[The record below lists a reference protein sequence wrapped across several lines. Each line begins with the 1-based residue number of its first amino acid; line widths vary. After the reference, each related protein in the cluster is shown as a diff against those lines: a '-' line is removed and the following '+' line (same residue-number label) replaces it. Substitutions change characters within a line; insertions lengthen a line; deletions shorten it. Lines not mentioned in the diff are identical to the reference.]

1 MLTKY
6 SLQKQLVIIFSIIA
20 IGVLAIL
27 LPIIDNN
34 LTHVIDNEMYDVLT
48 RSQNDFYSYD
58 FSPDYAG
65 SDKQIYHF
73 TYNINEDTL
82 TTAQNISAKKYQ
94 ILDYVFQN
102 DLYKMVKKNKKK
114 LQEKVKMQDQT
125 VYYQIVKADD
135 SNYIISLVY
144 SDYSKTLINNLKEQ
158 VIDIFY
164 GAFLIIGLA
173 LFIWVSS
180 LIKPLKLIKNYID
193 DIKNDKE
200 SELHIQREDEI
211 GVLSSSLIEMKEEID
226 RQNEIK
232 EEMIH
237 NISHDLKTPLTSII
251 SYIDL
256 LKNEDLS
263 KEQQDEYIDIL
274 DRNTKRLKT
283 LIEDLFE
290 VSKVNSGNIQLN
302 PIDLD
307 IHALLQQ
314 VLFEYQEQFE
324 HHHLNL
330 KIDYENKKIICHL
343 DSEKTYRVLE
353 NLCQNICKY
362 ALEHTRVY
370 LQIVETNQ
378 QVIVVFKNISAH
390 EISNSDDLTE
400 RFVQGDTSR
409 KSEGSGLG
417 LAICKSFVEV
427 QGGTFEVNVDGDL
440 FKTTIIFPKKIE
452 ND

>member
-1 MLTKY
+1 MGIIGNLYYISPRIYLIFTCFISLICAIIIMLISK
-6 SLQKQLVIIFSIIA
+6 K
-20 IGVLAIL
+20 L
-27 LPIIDNN
+27 LSK
-34 LTHVIDNEMYDVLT
+34 V
-48 RSQNDFYSYD
+48 SND
-58 FSPDYAG
+58 
-65 SDKQIYHF
+65 
-73 TYNINEDTL
+73 
-82 TTAQNISAKKYQ
+82 YQ
-94 ILDYVFQN
+94 IL
-102 DLYKMVKKNKKK
+102 
-114 LQEKVKMQDQT
+114 LQSAHHLSQGE
-125 VYYQIVKADD
+125 
-135 SNYIISLVY
+135 
-144 SDYSKTLINNLKEQ
+144 
-158 VIDIFY
+158 F
-164 GAFLIIGLA
+164 
-173 LFIWVSS
+173 
-180 LIKPLKLIKNYID
+180 
-193 DIKNDKE
+193 NDKINQDLGLFN
-200 SELHIQREDEI
+200 SLKDELNCINDGFKDAVSKEVASQKMKTE
-211 GVLSSSLIEMKEEID
+211 LIS
-226 RQNEIK
+226 NV
-232 EEMIH
+232 
-237 NISHDLKTPLTSII
+237 SHDLKTPLTSII

-330 KIDYENKKIICHL
+330 KNDYENKKIICHL

-362 ALEHTRVY
+362 ALEQTRVY

>member
-1 MLTKY
+1 MLISKKMLT
-6 SLQKQLVIIFSIIA
+6 QV
-20 IGVLAIL
+20 
-27 LPIIDNN
+27 
-34 LTHVIDNEMYDVLT
+34 T
-48 RSQNDFYSYD
+48 ND
-58 FSPDYAG
+58 
-65 SDKQIYHF
+65 
-73 TYNINEDTL
+73 
-82 TTAQNISAKKYQ
+82 YQ
-94 ILDYVFQN
+94 IL
-102 DLYKMVKKNKKK
+102 
-114 LQEKVKMQDQT
+114 LQSAHHLSQGE
-125 VYYQIVKADD
+125 
-135 SNYIISLVY
+135 
-144 SDYSKTLINNLKEQ
+144 
-158 VIDIFY
+158 F
-164 GAFLIIGLA
+164 
-173 LFIWVSS
+173 
-180 LIKPLKLIKNYID
+180 
-193 DIKNDKE
+193 NDKINQDLGLFN
-200 SELHIQREDEI
+200 SLKDELNCINDGFKDAVSKEVASQKMKTE
-211 GVLSSSLIEMKEEID
+211 LIS
-226 RQNEIK
+226 NV
-232 EEMIH
+232 
-237 NISHDLKTPLTSII
+237 SHDLKTPLTSII

-330 KIDYENKKIICHL
+330 KNDYENKKIICHL

>member
-1 MLTKY
+1 
-6 SLQKQLVIIFSIIA
+6 
-20 IGVLAIL
+20 
-27 LPIIDNN
+27 
-34 LTHVIDNEMYDVLT
+34 MYDVLT

-164 GAFLIIGLA
+164 VAFLIIGLA

-330 KIDYENKKIICHL
+330 KNDYENKKIICHL

>member
-1 MLTKY
+1 MGIIGNLYYISPRIYLILTCFISLICAIITML
-6 SLQKQLVIIFSIIA
+6 
-20 IGVLAIL
+20 
-27 LPIIDNN
+27 
-34 LTHVIDNEMYDVLT
+34 
-48 RSQNDFYSYD
+48 
-58 FSPDYAG
+58 
-65 SDKQIYHF
+65 
-73 TYNINEDTL
+73 
-82 TTAQNISAKKYQ
+82 IS
-94 ILDYVFQN
+94 
-102 DLYKMVKKNKKK
+102 KK
-114 LQEKVKMQDQT
+114 LLSKVSND
-125 VYYQIVKADD
+125 YQVLLQSA
-135 SNYIISLVY
+135 NH
-144 SDYSKTLINNLKEQ
+144 
-158 VIDIFY
+158 
-164 GAFLIIGLA
+164 LA
-173 LFIWVSS
+173 QGEF
-180 LIKPLKLIKNYID
+180 
-193 DIKNDKE
+193 NDKINQDLGLFN
-200 SELHIQREDEI
+200 SLKDELNCINDGFKDAVSKEVASQKMKTE
-211 GVLSSSLIEMKEEID
+211 LIS
-226 RQNEIK
+226 NV
-232 EEMIH
+232 
-237 NISHDLKTPLTSII
+237 SHDLKTPLTSII

-256 LKNEDLS
+256 LKNEELTN
-263 KEQQDEYIDIL
+263 EQQNEYIEIL

-330 KIDYENKKIICHL
+330 KNDYENKKIICHL